1 MQTFK
6 CCKNCVAPKRHA
18 GCHSTCEEYLTARE
32 KHDKIREK
40 MVADQQYRNIAT
52 ATLIEG
58 KIRMRYMP
66 NTGAFKRRK
75 PRC

>member
-1 MQTFK
+1 MSRFD
-6 CCKNCVAPKRHA
+6 CCKNCVAPKRHV
-18 GCHSTCEEYLTARE
+18 GCHSTCEEYIEA
-32 KHDKIREK
+32 KGKYDKIREK

-52 ATLIEG
+52 AAQIEG
-58 KIRMRYMP
+58 KARMRYMP